1 MRAINK
7 MSKKEA
13 LTTLVK
19 VAKLQQ
25 KLLAKLAST
34 DKLVD
39 DFLDTLYHL
48 TETEREFN
56 IRREALKDRLEEY
69 HERIPKDEIPW
80 QHYAKNRPMEIDPA
94 CIKANEAYDEVKTVL
109 GYWGKKR
116 NILLKQAKKEGKE
129 DLLRN
134 LEKNGT
140 PKCNCERQGRAWQAD
155 VKDWWEYPELQ
166 DPENPVTGPV
176 RNNLK

>member
-39 DFLDTLYHL
+39 DFLDAMYHAI
-48 TETEREFN
+48 EAGKEYWV
-56 IRREALKDRLEEY
+56 RRQALKDRLHEY
-69 HERIPKDEIPW
+69 HERLPEEERTW
-80 QHYAKNRPMEIDPA
+80 QHYEKNRPMEVDPA
-94 CIKANEAYDEVKTVL
+94 SKEASKNLDVVKKVQ
-109 GYWGKKR
+109 GYWVRKARVLREK
-116 NILLKQAKKEGKE
+116 AEKEGKGDALKDAKE
-129 DLLRN
+129 
-134 LEKNGT
+134 NGT
-140 PKCNCERQGRAWQAD
+140 PKCNCEREGRGFQDD

-166 DPENPVTGPV
+166 DPEYPD
-176 RNNLK
+176 LK

>member
-1 MRAINK
+1 MNLLKQNFEKQLEKLKSLIGAENVVEHKGTEVVENK
-7 MSKKEA
+7 LDATKNKCEVKYKK
-13 LTTLVK
+13 VG
-19 VAKLQQ
+19 
-25 KLLAKLAST
+25 S
-34 DKLVD
+34 
-39 DFLDTLYHL
+39 
-48 TETEREFN
+48 
-56 IRREALKDRLEEY
+56 
-69 HERIPKDEIPW
+69 
-80 QHYAKNRPMEIDPA
+80 
-94 CIKANEAYDEVKTVL
+94 DEVVTQDFDL
-109 GYWGKKR
+109 MTIGAGRLPYEAPENDFGGKYVSKIWPIS
-116 NILLKQAKKEGKE
+116 NVDKAIDAAILQAKKEGKE